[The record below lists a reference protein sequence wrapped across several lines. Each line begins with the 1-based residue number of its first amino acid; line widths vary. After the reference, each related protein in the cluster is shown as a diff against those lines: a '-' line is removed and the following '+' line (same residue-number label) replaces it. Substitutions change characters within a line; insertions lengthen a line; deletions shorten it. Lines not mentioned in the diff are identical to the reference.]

1 MITHSAA
8 KTVLVVDDCESICEL
23 IGLLLVRVGYHVR
36 TATTAAGAI
45 RIAHELPELDVALCG
60 LDLPDMEGAELAVEL
75 SALHPST
82 AIVFV
87 SASYKPNDSTGPFG
101 VLQKPFTI
109 AELRSVVSSTLRAS
123 QRRLQS
129 GVALVPA

>member
-1 MITHSAA
+1 MTSINTAE
-8 KTVLVVDDCESICEL
+8 TVLVVDDCESICEL

-36 TATTAAGAI
+36 TATTAAAAI

-60 LDLPDMEGAELAVEL
+60 LDLPDMPGEELAVEI
-75 SALHPST
+75 SALHPS
-82 AIVFV
+82 ASIVFV
-87 SASYKPNDSTGPFG
+87 SAPYKPNDSTGPFG

-109 AELRSVVSSTLRAS
+109 AELRRVVSSALRTK
-123 QRRLQS
+123 RRLQS